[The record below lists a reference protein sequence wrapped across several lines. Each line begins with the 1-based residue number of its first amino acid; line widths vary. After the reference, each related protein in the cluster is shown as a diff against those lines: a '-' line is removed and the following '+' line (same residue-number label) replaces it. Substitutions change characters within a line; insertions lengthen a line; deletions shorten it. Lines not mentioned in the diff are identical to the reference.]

1 MKSPTRLRC
10 DFEYE
15 VYSPCHFI
23 FNIHAAKS
31 AEQNVLQ
38 EELILT
44 PNVALQDSFNSVTG
58 NRIFRCNVM
67 PGVFSL
73 RYDATVEINR
83 ALAGDNDFESEILN
97 IPDHALHYL
106 MPSRFCPSDSMSQE
120 AQRLFGHIWKG
131 RQRVEYICQWIR
143 DNIDY
148 RIGAS
153 NPTTSALDA
162 YNQRAG
168 VCRDFAHLLITF
180 CRALNMPARL
190 VGGYCHFAEP
200 PQDFHA
206 VVEVWLGD
214 RWLMFDPTELALPE
228 NIVRVATGSDAKNT
242 AFSTVYGSMFMTHM
256 HIQVSHEGL
265 PPSDTPDPIQATIR
279 RAS

>member
-1 MKSPTRLRC
+1 MNSPTRLRC

-15 VYSPCHFI
+15 VYSPSHFI
-23 FNIHAAKS
+23 FNIQASKS
-31 AEQNVLQ
+31 DDQEVLD
-38 EELILT
+38 EFLTLT
-44 PNVALQDSFNSVTG
+44 PNVELQDSFNSVTG
-58 NRIFRCNVM
+58 NRLFRCNVM
-67 PGVFSL
+67 PGTFSL
-73 RYDATVEINR
+73 RYDATVDIRR
-83 ALAGDNDFESEILN
+83 ALAGDNDHESEILN

-120 AQRLFGHIWKG
+120 AQRLFGHIWHG
-131 RQRVEYICQWIR
+131 RQRVEYISQWIR

-180 CRALNMPARL
+180 CRALNIPARL
-190 VGGYCHFAEP
+190 VGGYCHFEEP

-206 VVEVWLGD
+206 VVEVWLGN
-214 RWLMFDPTELALPE
+214 RWVMFDPTELALPQ
-228 NIVRVATGSDAKNT
+228 NIVRVATGMDAKNT
-242 AFSTVYGSMFMTHM
+242 AFATVYGSMFMTYM

-265 PPSDTPDPIQATIR
+265 APSDMPDPIQATIR
-279 RAS
+279 RSS